1 MHGARRA
8 VHLSRV
14 DLASLDVAKLM
25 WYEYQRLLA
34 EEQPFTFLF
43 RPERLVGVNTR
54 IPDVVMD
61 IRGEWVNVKDWRIP
75 SGH

>member
-1 MHGARRA
+1 
-8 VHLSRV
+8 
-14 DLASLDVAKLM
+14 M
-25 WYEYQRLLA
+25 WYEGQRLLA

-61 IRGEWVNVKDWRIP
+61 IRGEWVNVKDWWIP
-75 SGH
+75 SRH

>member
-14 DLASLDVAKLM
+14 DLASLDVAKPM

-34 EEQPFTFLF
+34 EEQPFMFLF
-43 RPERLVGVNTR
+43 QPERLVGVNTR
-54 IPDVVMD
+54 IQDAVMD
-61 IRGEWVNVKDWRIP
+61 IRGEWVNVKDWWIP
-75 SGH
+75 SRH